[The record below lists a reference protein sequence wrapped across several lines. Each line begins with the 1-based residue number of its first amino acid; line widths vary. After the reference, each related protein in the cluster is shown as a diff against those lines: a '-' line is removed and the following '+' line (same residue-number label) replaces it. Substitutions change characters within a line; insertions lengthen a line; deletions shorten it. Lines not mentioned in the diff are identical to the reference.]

1 MNEPRKPGR
10 PPLPPG
16 AGKDAR
22 VEWRTHPQTK
32 EKALAL
38 AAAAGLSLSQW
49 LDRLVMRA
57 RSR

>member
-1 MNEPRKPGR
+1 MNEPPKPGR

-16 AGKDAR
+16 AAKDAR
-22 VEWRTHPQTK
+22 VEWRTHPETK
-32 EKALAL
+32 AKALAL